1 MKVIGFI
8 GGGAMAEAIIKGL
21 IKVGHESDK
30 IIVSDKS
37 AQRLNYLHDKL
48 GVTITEKKDE
58 IFTKAEVII
67 LAVKPQNLPEVAKE
81 VSNVMTSDRLI
92 ISILAGVSTATLEKQ
107 LPLGARIIRVMPNTP
122 ALVGAGTTV
131 LTAGTKATKNDLE
144 IAEKIFQ
151 AVGHVTVLPE
161 NMLNAVTGL
170 SGSGPAY
177 IYLVIEALADG
188 GVMAG
193 LTRDVAMKLAVD
205 TVKGA
210 AEMVEKL
217 EIHPGRLKD
226 MVTSPAG
233 TTIYGMMQLEKAGVR
248 GSFMEAVVK
257 AAERAENLA

>member
-1 MKVIGFI
+1 MNVIGFI
-8 GGGAMAEAIIKGL
+8 GGGAMAEAIMKGL
-21 IKVGHESDK
+21 LKNGLEPDK
-30 IIVSDKS
+30 IIVCDKS
-37 AQRLNYLHDKL
+37 VQRLNYLHNNLD
-48 GVTITEKKDE
+48 VIITEKNDE
-58 IFTKAEVII
+58 IFTKADVII
-67 LAVKPQNLPEVAKE
+67 IAVKPQNLPEVAKE
-81 VSNVMTSDRLI
+81 LSNIMTNDRLI

-107 LPLGARIIRVMPNTP
+107 LPLGRIIRVMPNTP
-122 ALVGAGTTV
+122 ALVGSGTTV
-131 LTAGTKATKNDLE
+131 LTAGTKASKDDLQL
-144 IAEKIFQ
+144 AEKIFES
-151 AVGHVTVLPE
+151 VGHVTILPE
-161 NMLNAVTGL
+161 KMLNAVTGL

-193 LTRDVAMKLAVD
+193 LTREVALKLAVD

-233 TTIYGMMQLEKAGVR
+233 TTIYGMMQLEKDGVR